1 VISLIFLFILLLL
14 LCLNAALVAC
24 EVSLVKL
31 RYSLAEDDVAL
42 SVIKR
47 MWPVRFL
54 IDNGEWTAQVIR
66 FGIMVNTLGAG
77 LCLLPWAMQ
86 VREQLG
92 VASSKGSDFLLV
104 LLALLVSGSILSLFG
119 FLLPRGYALMQ
130 PQRSLRCVA
139 WVVALL
145 VLVAYPWFG
154 LQRVVAHRLFR
165 LLGIRFR
172 KDFNFLDVEVQIR
185 ALSEDEPE
193 ISPQARRII
202 QNAIRLRELEASDVV
217 LPRHQVQIMD
227 LGESVQKNLE
237 MARLTGHT
245 RFPLCH
251 EDLDNCVGLVHI
263 KDIFRYRGP
272 LVELR
277 LEAIQRPILSF
288 VENRNLESVFTEL
301 LAQKAHMGL
310 VIDDFGGV
318 IGILTL
324 ESIIESLVG
333 AIHDEFDSP
342 EAQRITAI
350 SPTEYKVDG
359 LTPVHELE
367 EALNVNIE
375 TTEASTF
382 GGVVMEQLGR
392 LPEAGETVELVESGL
407 EVVVK
412 KVDAKRIL
420 SATVKHMPPAADAE

>member
-1 VISLIFLFILLLL
+1 MISLIFLFILLLL

-42 SVIKR
+42 TVIKR

-92 VASSKGSDFLLV
+92 VASSKGSDFLLA

-272 LVELR
+272 LAELR

-288 VENRNLESVFTEL
+288 LENRSLESVFTEL

-375 TTEASTF
+375 TTDASTF

-420 SATVKHMPPAADAE
+420 SATVKHMPPAADTE